1 MEKEKIIELN
11 NKIKQSGKGVFKRN
25 GRKVDFEG
33 EKIAI
38 AIKKAFESIK
48 DINYTAEDINAVYVK
63 VLEEILKIEK
73 ETVKVEEIQD
83 IIENILEEL
92 KYINVKESFSD
103 YREKR
108 AISRAMYNEKRKKHK
123 FSSAFN
129 TSMTREMLEENSENI
144 LNKLPDNIFKDL
156 GKNISEKYATSYIL
170 KRKITEGVESG
181 EIYIKDIEY
190 IPMGT
195 TEGVML
201 NLDKIME
208 EGFSTGIGKYRKPK
222 SIRSYSALTY
232 TLIDRLKKEQSG
244 SSGIPYFDKYFA
256 KIFVEDFKCKLLN
269 YINLFLEF
277 TDYKKFVALN
287 SINMY
292 INKLESIKVD
302 LDEFRPLVRNS
313 DKVMEIISIS
323 YIKALLDS
331 EKELYKGIEA
341 LIHNLNNN
349 ILDEEKEKKVNIGLN
364 IGSDKSL
371 EGLMVSKIL
380 LDIIKKGI
388 GNNISPI
395 EPDIFILIDEK
406 DLAENYAEFTEC
418 GFLEKVNEIEGIN
431 EQIQEIKDIL
441 ECINYKDIIRYS
453 IDISKTRD
461 NISYVFNNK
470 TKEDEGIKYLMG
482 DMSIPENIV
491 DTKKNS
497 PEGRGILST
506 TSINLPRI
514 AIKTKNKK
522 EFYNELDQV
531 LKLVFLQLFD
541 RFNIQCDFNPKYFS
555 TLYFEPVWLESEK
568 IKEGDRLR
576 KILKHGSMNLGITG
590 LYDAVE
596 ILIIKEQIKTKT
608 KENLKNKE
616 KPNTQEENFNNKLKL
631 SEDILKYIE
640 KRIAEFTKEKNI
652 NLNIYA
658 DENAASYFTKMDK
671 ALYGITSKE
680 RYEKGTTY
688 RFNKLVKKEDIE
700 NENSEF
706 NRKLFYE
713 GKMQKY
719 TKGGNLTKI
728 YVDDS
733 INLKDYINI
742 LKLANNNKIKH
753 IKILKIHK

>member
-11 NKIKQSGKGVFKRN
+11 NKIKKSGKGVFKRN

-48 DINYTAEDINAVYVK
+48 DMNYTAEDINAVYVK
-63 VLEEILKIEK
+63 VLEKILETEK

-83 IIENILEEL
+83 IIENVLESL

-123 FSSAFN
+123 FASAFN
-129 TSMTREMLEENSENI
+129 TSMTREMLEENGENI

-170 KRKITEGVESG
+170 KRKITEGAQSG
-181 EIYIKDIEY
+181 EIYIKDMEY

-208 EGFSTGIGKYRKPK
+208 EGFSTGIGKYRRPK
-222 SIRSYSALTY
+222 SIRSYAALTY
-232 TLIDRLKKEQSG
+232 TLIERLKKEQSG
-244 SSGIPYFDKYFA
+244 GTGIPYFDKYFA
-256 KIFVEDFKCKLLN
+256 KIFVEDFKAQFLN

-292 INKLESIKVD
+292 INKIESIKVD
-302 LDEFRPLVRNS
+302 LNEFRPLVRNS
-313 DKVMEIISIS
+313 EKVMEIISVS

-349 ILDEEKEKKVNIGLN
+349 ILDEEKEKKVNTGIN
-364 IGSDKSL
+364 IGSDKTL
-371 EGLMVSKIL
+371 EGVMVSKIL
-380 LDIIKKGI
+380 LDVIKKGI
-388 GNNISPI
+388 GNNISPL
-395 EPDIFILIDEK
+395 EPDIFILLDEK
-406 DLAENYAEFTEC
+406 DLDGEYNINDEY
-418 GFLEKVNEIEGIN
+418 GFLEKVKEIEGLD
-431 EQIQEIKDIL
+431 EQISEVNKIL
-441 ECINYKDIIRYS
+441 ESVQYKDVIHYAIE
-453 IDISKTRD
+453 ISKTRD
-461 NISYVFNNK
+461 NISYVFKNK
-470 TKEDEGIKYLMG
+470 SKEDEGLKYLMG
-482 DMSIPENIV
+482 DIVIPENLV

-522 EFYNELDQV
+522 DFYTELDQV

-596 ILIIKEQIKTKT
+596 ILMLKDKSEKDVDGFEQKV
-608 KENLKNKE
+608 
-616 KPNTQEENFNNKLKL
+616 KL

-640 KRIAEFTKEKNI
+640 KRIIEFTKEKNI

-658 DENAASYFTKMDK
+658 DENAAEYFTKMDK

-688 RFNKLVKKEDIE
+688 RLEKNIKKEDVKNKE
-700 NENSEF
+700 SDLNK
-706 NRKLFYE
+706 KLFYE

-719 TKGGNLTKI
+719 TKGGNITEIYLDKNIGTKE
-728 YVDDS
+728 
-733 INLKDYINI
+733 YIEI
-742 LKLANNNKIKH
+742 LKLANVNKIRH
-753 IKILKIHK
+753 IKIYMEKGEENEKR